1 MNKLFISIIALAAL
15 SGAALAS
22 DRFNGER
29 DTSAY
34 VGFYS
39 PKDNMQSPAVTKVSP
54 LAIEDNARRIDRLRA
69 HEQDLARKRKQQPLA
84 VQ

>member
-1 MNKLFISIIALAAL
+1 MNKLYISIIALATL

-34 VGFYS
+34 FGNYS
-39 PKDNMQSPAVTKVSP
+39 TKQNMQSPTVTKVSP
-54 LAIEDNARRIDRLRA
+54 LAIEDNARSLTAFERMNKISLENENSS
-69 HEQDLARKRKQQPLA
+69 H
-84 VQ
+84 

>member
-39 PKDNMQSPAVTKVSP
+39 PKDNMQSPTVTKVSP
-54 LAIEDNARRIDRLRA
+54 LAIEDNARSLTAFERMNKISLENENSS
-69 HEQDLARKRKQQPLA
+69 H
-84 VQ
+84 

>member
-1 MNKLFISIIALAAL
+1 MKNVLISLAALAAI
-15 SGAALAS
+15 STAAQAS

-39 PKDNMQSPAVTKVSP
+39 PKDNMQSPTVTKVSP
-54 LAIEDNARRIDRLRA
+54 LAIEDNARALTAFERMNKIS
-69 HEQDLARKRKQQPLA
+69 EENENGSK
-84 VQ
+84 

>member
-34 VGFYS
+34 SGFYW
-39 PKDNMQSPAVTKVSP
+39 PKVNMQSPTVTKVSP
-54 LAIEDNARRIDRLRA
+54 LAIEDNARALTAFERMNKISLENENSS
-69 HEQDLARKRKQQPLA
+69 H
-84 VQ
+84 